1 MRFSASNPLATYN
14 WDIGT
19 IQRGNNDEKKFEV
32 PSHQWFD
39 LTDASGAY
47 GVTVLS
53 DSKIAS
59 DKPDDGTLRLT
70 LVRTPGIHE
79 KGNGRAYADQSTQD
93 WGHHEFLYGL
103 AGHAGDWRKEE
114 SDWQGQRLNQPL
126 MAFESAKH
134 PGALGKTFSLV
145 SLSTTRVRVLALKK
159 AEQSDEVVIR
169 LVELDG
175 RPARGVRVRFAAPVV
190 AAREINGAEEPVGG
204 AAVATGALV
213 ADFTPYQ
220 VRSFALRLAAAPAKV
235 SAPQFQVVTLPYDE
249 SVASTDGTKSTPGF
263 DAAGR
268 SLPAEMLPSEI
279 AYGGIRFKLAR
290 AATGSPNAVVS
301 RGQTIALPAG
311 RFTRLYLLAA
321 SADGDEKAT
330 FRAGDQDVDLT
341 IQNWGGYIG
350 QWDNRTWNR
359 RQELVPPNPN
369 APPPP
374 PGTPPRMRTVL
385 EYTGLTPGFI
395 KRAPVAWFAS
405 HRHTAD
411 GANDIYAY
419 AYLFAYAIDVPVNA
433 TTLTLPAN
441 DKIRILGITVAD
453 ESSDVRPARPLY
465 DTLER

>member
-1 MRFSASNPLATYN
+1 M
-14 WDIGT
+14 
-19 IQRGNNDEKKFEV
+19 
-32 PSHQWFD
+32 
-39 LTDASGAY
+39 
-47 GVTVLS
+47 
-53 DSKIAS
+53 
-59 DKPDDGTLRLT
+59 
-70 LVRTPGIHE
+70 
-79 KGNGRAYADQSTQD
+79 
-93 WGHHEFLYGL
+93 
-103 AGHAGDWRKEE
+103 
-114 SDWQGQRLNQPL
+114 
-126 MAFESAKH
+126 
-134 PGALGKTFSLV
+134 
-145 SLSTTRVRVLALKK
+145 
-159 AEQSDEVVIR
+159 
-169 LVELDG
+169 
-175 RPARGVRVRFAAPVV
+175 
-190 AAREINGAEEPVGG
+190 
-204 AAVATGALV
+204 
-213 ADFTPYQ
+213 
-220 VRSFALRLAAAPAKV
+220 
-235 SAPQFQVVTLPYDE
+235 PYDE

-268 SLPAEMLPSEI
+268 SLPAEMLPSES

-405 HRHTAD
+405 HRHTVD

-419 AYLFAYAIDVPVNA
+419 AYLFAYAIDVPANA